1 MIVTSLVLSMAVN
14 ALVTG
19 LIVFKILRV
28 FLGVRATTVTSVNS
42 EGNFSSTG
50 GGTKLRRI
58 IFVIIESAMALFAVQ
73 LVRVVLN
80 FFPSMAVDRAT
91 DFIFV
96 IQQMLNV
103 NH

>member
-1 MIVTSLVLSMAVN
+1 
-14 ALVTG
+14 
-19 LIVFKILRV
+19 
-28 FLGVRATTVTSVNS
+28 
-42 EGNFSSTG
+42 
-50 GGTKLRRI
+50 
-58 IFVIIESAMALFAVQ
+58 MALFAVQ
-73 LVRVVLN
+73 LVRVVLI